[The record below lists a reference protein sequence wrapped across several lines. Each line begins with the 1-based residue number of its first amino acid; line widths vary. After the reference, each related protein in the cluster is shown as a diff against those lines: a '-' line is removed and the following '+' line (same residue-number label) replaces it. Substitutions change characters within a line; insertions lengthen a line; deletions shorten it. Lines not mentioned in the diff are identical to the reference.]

1 MADVARVAVEEE
13 EGEGFL
19 EARVGGA
26 DEVRVE
32 GFAVGG
38 REVVFAVVGDAELG
52 GGGDA
57 GGGAGAHRD
66 GAGVDEFAGAGVGG
80 CLRRIFVFVEG
91 EGGEETYFCLK

>member
-19 EARVGGA
+19 EARVGGP

-38 REVVFAVVGDAELG
+38 GEVVFGVVGDAELG

-66 GAGVDEFAGAGVGG
+66 GAGVDELAGVGVGG
-80 CLRRIFVFVEG
+80 CSRRILFLW
-91 EGGEETYFCLK
+91 GGERKTYFCLK